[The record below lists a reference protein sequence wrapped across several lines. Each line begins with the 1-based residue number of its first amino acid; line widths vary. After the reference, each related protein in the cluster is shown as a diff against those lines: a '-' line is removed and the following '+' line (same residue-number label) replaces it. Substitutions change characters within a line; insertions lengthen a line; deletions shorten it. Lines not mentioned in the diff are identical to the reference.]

1 MSAPRPFKAVILA
14 AGLGTRMKSSLPK
27 VLHEV
32 LGRPMVTWAVD
43 SALAAGAEQ
52 VVVITGHG
60 REQVES
66 ELSRRYANAPVTTRV
81 QHQMLGTA
89 DAVRS
94 ALDTFADYG
103 GDVLIMNGDTP
114 NLRRREVEEL
124 LAHHRQHDGVL
135 TLLSAIDP
143 DEHRYGRI
151 IRNPNGTVARIV
163 EYKDALTHEPALLD
177 VREVNIGLYAVR
189 ASFLVDSLGKIT
201 PGNAA
206 GEYYLTD
213 IVGLSVEAGSPAHVV
228 CAESIHGL
236 HGVNDREQLAEAN
249 EVARARRNAKLLQ
262 GGVTLVD
269 PRTTWVEGP
278 VWVESDVVLEP
289 CVMLV
294 GSTWIGRDVRIGA
307 HSRLEDCRVA
317 PGTFVEPGTIARG
330 RELP

>member
-1 MSAPRPFKAVILA
+1 
-14 AGLGTRMKSSLPK
+14 
-27 VLHEV
+27 
-32 LGRPMVTWAVD
+32 
-43 SALAAGAEQ
+43 
-52 VVVITGHG
+52 
-60 REQVES
+60 
-66 ELSRRYANAPVTTRV
+66 
-81 QHQMLGTA
+81 
-89 DAVRS
+89 
-94 ALDTFADYG
+94 
-103 GDVLIMNGDTP
+103 
-114 NLRRREVEEL
+114 
-124 LAHHRQHDGVL
+124 
-135 TLLSAIDP
+135 
-143 DEHRYGRI
+143 
-151 IRNPNGTVARIV
+151 V